1 MTVKITSS
9 SPSADVSAQVLILA
23 IGNDSRNDDGL
34 GWAAADKLAH
44 FHPAVQ
50 VDMRYQLQVE
60 DAELIQAYPL
70 VIFIDAS
77 KDEYP
82 RGFQW
87 EQTPYVDTIYTMN
100 THALKPT
107 EVLALCHQ
115 VYGQKPLAYTLAI
128 SGYKWNLKTGLTN
141 KAKRNLDNAI
151 TFLMQWIN
159 QAVQ

>member
-1 MTVKITSS
+1 MTVKTTSS
-9 SPSADVSAQVLILA
+9 NPNADVRAKALILA

-50 VDMRYQLQVE
+50 VEMCYQLQVE
-60 DAELIQAYPL
+60 DAELIQSYPL

-77 KDEYP
+77 KDKYI

-87 EQTPYVDTIYTMN
+87 EQTPYVDNIYTMN

-107 EVLALCHQ
+107 EVLALCNQ
-115 VYGQKPLAYTLAI
+115 VYGQRPLAYTLAI

-141 KAKRNLDNAI
+141 KAKRNLDDAI

-159 QAVQ
+159 QALK